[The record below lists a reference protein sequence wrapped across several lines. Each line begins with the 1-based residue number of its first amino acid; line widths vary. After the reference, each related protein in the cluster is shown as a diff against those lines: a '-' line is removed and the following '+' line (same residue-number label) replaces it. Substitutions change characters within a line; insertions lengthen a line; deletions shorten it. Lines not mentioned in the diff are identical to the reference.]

1 MKKIFND
8 YLLEV
13 AKLAYLYVN
22 AIVFG
27 TIAGVFMFF
36 AFFVFATLYGFLK

>member
-1 MKKIFND
+1 MKQIFKD

-27 TIAGVFMFF
+27 TIAGVFIFT
-36 AFFVFATLYGFLK
+36 AFFVFATLYGWQK

>member
-1 MKKIFND
+1 MKEIFKN

-13 AKLAYLYVN
+13 AKLTYLYVN

-27 TIAGVFMFF
+27 TIAGVFLFTTL
-36 AFFVFATLYGFLK
+36 FVFATLYGWQK